1 MLSVARSFGQQSG
14 TRRRHRTN
22 PNPKTPLQRTASS
35 LCDSLSPPLQFPS
48 GFRQHDDITLPKASQ
63 YYLPSPPPGTD
74 KSGSLS
80 SLSRTH
86 SDTRLD
92 KPAMSQPPVSSKA
105 AVSSNKAISSST
117 SQVSP
122 AASQTQQFFS
132 NNTRSAGGNASYQPA
147 PRNNQV
153 GKPKHKAGKR
163 YLGVDEDER
172 LAMQNIGRR
181 GKTADIT
188 HLMNI
193 ALPPRPQQQQYH
205 GHSYTGPRRGNTW
218 GMGSGYH
225 AMDKAR

>member
-1 MLSVARSFGQQSG
+1 M
-14 TRRRHRTN
+14 
-22 PNPKTPLQRTASS
+22 
-35 LCDSLSPPLQFPS
+35 
-48 GFRQHDDITLPKASQ
+48 
-63 YYLPSPPPGTD
+63 
-74 KSGSLS
+74 
-80 SLSRTH
+80 
-86 SDTRLD
+86 
-92 KPAMSQPPVSSKA
+92 
-105 AVSSNKAISSST
+105 SSNKAISNGT

-132 NNTRSAGGNASYQPA
+132 NTTRSATGNASYQPA
-147 PRNNQV
+147 ARNNQG

-193 ALPPRPQQQQYH
+193 SLPPRPQQQQYH
-205 GHSYTGPRRGNTW
+205 RHSYNGPRRGNIW